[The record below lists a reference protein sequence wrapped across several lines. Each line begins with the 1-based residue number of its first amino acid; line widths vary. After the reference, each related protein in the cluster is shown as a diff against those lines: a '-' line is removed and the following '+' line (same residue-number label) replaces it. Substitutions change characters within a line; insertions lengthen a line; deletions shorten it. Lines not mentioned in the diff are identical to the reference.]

1 MEGDR
6 ERCLAAGMDDYLSK
20 PVKIDLLAQMVEKW
34 NPVRRRARTP
44 LLGEAI
50 RSQFAQEARWL
61 VAEMTQA
68 LQERDVNYACHIL
81 MSLKRLSIAAGAKDV
96 EALCNQMNDALSQ
109 DALDGQIQNE
119 EELLR
124 LVEAYEKQQQNDEGM
139 AA

>member
-1 MEGDR
+1 
-6 ERCLAAGMDDYLSK
+6 
-20 PVKIDLLAQMVEKW
+20 
-34 NPVRRRARTP
+34 
-44 LLGEAI
+44 
-50 RSQFAQEARWL
+50 
-61 VAEMTQA
+61 
-68 LQERDVNYACHIL
+68 